1 MIHYFEGQTEE
12 NRTEEIRKFKL
23 ACPEY
28 YDCPENLAVLKVY
41 LSNKEL
47 PILTDTLAAGFLLSR
62 NSLIKKPT
70 KLRTDDSNAPGRT
83 GRMTTAE
90 KQEEERKISQAHEDR
105 KAAINKVARQ
115 RERKEAEIRIGQY
128 QEYRLGKVDHAATQ
142 MARQR
147 MLAEL
152 DKSNPKET
160 LC

>member
-12 NRTEEIRKFKL
+12 NRADEIRKFKL
-23 ACPEY
+23 VCPEY
-28 YDCPENLAVLKVY
+28 YDCPENLVVLKQY
-41 LSNKEL
+41 LAAKDL

-62 NSLIKKPT
+62 NNLIKKPI

-90 KQEEERKISQAHEDR
+90 KQEDERKIAQANEDR

-115 RERKEAEIRIGQY
+115 RERREAETRINQY
-128 QEYRLGKVDHAATQ
+128 QEYTNGKVNHAKTQ
-142 MARQR
+142 TARQR

-152 DKSNPKET
+152 DKSNPREV
-160 LC
+160 